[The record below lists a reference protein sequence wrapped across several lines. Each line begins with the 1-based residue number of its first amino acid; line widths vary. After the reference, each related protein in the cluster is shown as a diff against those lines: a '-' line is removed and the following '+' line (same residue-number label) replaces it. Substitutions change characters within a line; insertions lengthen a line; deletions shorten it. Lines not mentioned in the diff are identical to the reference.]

1 MSLPVPPSRVLFPE
15 FPVRVLFREFPVASI
30 LDEPVRVRFS
40 TFAEAV
46 KVTEDWIK
54 SVPSEELSV
63 TTSLDESTV

>member
-1 MSLPVPPSRVLFPE
+1 MSSPLPPLRVLSPE

-46 KVTEDWIK
+46 KVTED
-54 SVPSEELSV
+54 
-63 TTSLDESTV
+63 